1 MADKV
6 SSGSK
11 KNTLLRVSFIL
22 YIISVCAFLLLLFD
36 TVSYSGGLAKFTLEG
51 ADFYA
56 NCLRFIADLLI
67 LIGFWK
73 TRRNGLLTAG
83 FLINVIP
90 QAFDLLIHFNG
101 MKETMINCLAFVAT
115 LFLIVFYFI
124 MTGLTVAGKAK
135 NEAYLFAK
143 IAVLISVFFWVISD
157 IANLAASGMQG
168 IFTAVF
174 LGIDFMQIV
183 TLGLWG
189 ILLPNYLKRTSET
202 V

>member
-1 MADKV
+1 MGK
-6 SSGSK
+6 
-11 KNTLLRVSFIL
+11 LLKYEMRKTWMMKL
-22 YIISVCAFLLLLFD
+22 IIFSITAV
-36 TVSYSGGLAKFTLEG
+36 LE
-51 ADFYA
+51 
-56 NCLRFIADLLI
+56 
-67 LIGFWK
+67 
-73 TRRNGLLTAG
+73 
-83 FLINVIP
+83 
-90 QAFDLLIHFNG
+90 
-101 MKETMINCLAFVAT
+101 LAFVAT

-189 ILLPNYLKRTSET
+189 ILLPNSLKRTSET
-202 V
+202 A